1 MKNILNEK
9 QENNRGITLI
19 ALIITIIVLLILAGI
34 SIASLTGDNGILN
47 KSVGAQKESL
57 KNQYQEEI
65 KIIIMDEIARRKT
78 EEVDELFIVSLDEKI
93 REKDWVKEIYKYD
106 ENENEQESFE
116 TSTHLLVETKDDF
129 RILVEVNEENLIAKI
144 TRIEEGVEEKYSIT
158 YHPNEAEGKEETI
171 RVKRGDTITL
181 KECTYQKENC
191 KFIGWCKNKNGEGDK
206 YLQDTPY
213 KPEGN
218 EILYAIWLPKVY
230 LYDMGKVHSD
240 IQDISQ
246 ITYSSS
252 YAQGTFEKLA
262 NGLSIRKNTTQ
273 DRHWSSLY
281 IASTEKFDFSN
292 YTKLCYSYSSM
303 QLQTS
308 GVASNTR

>member
-1 MKNILNEK
+1 MRDT
-9 QENNRGITLI
+9 RGITLI
-19 ALIITIIVLLILAGI
+19 ALIITIIVLLILVAI
-34 SIASLTGDNGILN
+34 SIVSLTRDNGLLS
-47 KSVGAQKESL
+47 KSIEAQKENL
-57 KNQYQEEI
+57 KSQYQEEI
-65 KIIIMDEIARRKT
+65 DIIVMDEIAQRKT
-78 EEVDELFIVSLDEKI
+78 EKKEELFIISLDEKI
-93 REKDWVKEIYKYD
+93 REKDWVREIYKYD
-106 ENENEQESFE
+106 KDGNEQESFE
-116 TSTHLLVETKDDF
+116 TSTHLLVETNNDF
-129 RILVEVNEENLIAKI
+129 RILIEIDQENLIAKI
-144 TRIEEGVEEKYSIT
+144 ISIEEGVEEKYSIT
-158 YHPNEAEGKEETI
+158 YHPNEGEGKEETI
-171 RVKRGDTITL
+171 RVKLGDTVIL

-206 YLQDTPY
+206 YLQNTEY

-218 EILYAIWLPKVY
+218 EVLYAIWLPKVY
-230 LYDMGKVHSD
+230 LYDMGKIHSD

-246 ITYSSS
+246 INYSSS
-252 YAQGTFEKLA
+252 YAKGTFEKLE

-281 IASTEKFDFSN
+281 IASTEKFDFTN